1 VDTPSKRGDKVKISE
16 FSKTCIAGKTCVT
29 GKTGDAGKT
38 GNTGKTG
45 DTGKT
50 GNTGKTGDTGK
61 TGAPDFF
68 LAGNRYFGIL
78 KTPVLK
84 PVF

>member
-1 VDTPSKRGDKVKISE
+1 MDTPSKRGDKVKISE

-50 GNTGKTGDTGK
+50 G
-61 TGAPDFF
+61 APDFF